1 MTRLHVCLTVDVEP
15 DCPPFLW
22 TWRGMEEGLPR
33 LLDLFAEE
41 GVPGTFFTTGDAARR
56 YPDCMMRI
64 AADGHELACHGFSH
78 KPFRA
83 MHREEARDEIATTN
97 GILRAFSPVS
107 SFRAPYLSFPESFL
121 DLLPPEGIS
130 LDASRAA
137 YKPIE
142 RQAARPQPG
151 FTRLQASITSSVLR
165 LPAHLRNPWLLAC
178 KSPVVLFVHPWE
190 FVDLRRTGIRWDCR
204 FRTGDTALR
213 CFRSAIRLF
222 KARGAEFR
230 TARALAA
237 ALPSANR

>member
-1 MTRLHVCLTVDVEP
+1 MTGLQVCLTVDVEP

-33 LLDLFAEE
+33 LLDVFAEE
-41 GVPGTFFTTGDAARR
+41 SVPGTFFTTGDAARR
-56 YPDCMMRI
+56 FPDRIGRI
-64 AADGHELACHGFSH
+64 AAEGHELACHGFWH

-83 MHREEARDEIATTN
+83 MRREEARAEVADTN
-97 GILRAFSPVS
+97 EILRRFAPVT
-107 SFRAPYLSFPESFL
+107 SFRAPFLSFPEGFL
-121 DLLPPEGIS
+121 DMLPSEGIT

-137 YKPIE
+137 YKPME
-142 RQAARPQPG
+142 KEAASPQPG
-151 FTRLQASITSSVLR
+151 FTRLRASVTSSVLR
-165 LPAHLRNPWLLAC
+165 LPARLRDPWLLAC

-190 FVDLRRTGIRWDCR
+190 FVDLRRTDIRWDCR

-237 ALPSANR
+237 ALPRANR